1 MIIFTKSIQL
11 SRYLRPLDQ
20 PVFFVPTMGA
30 LHQGHISLLKQGTPN
45 DHITVCSIFVNP
57 TQFNNPDDLLKYPRT
72 VEQDIR
78 LLEENGC
85 HILYLPSEADIYPN
99 GSESVRQYA
108 LGEAALVLE
117 GKFRSGHFQGVAQV
131 VDRLLEIVQPDAV
144 ILGQKDLQQVTVI
157 SNMARQY
164 HPQVRVITAPT
175 VRDADGLALSSRNK
189 RLNAAQRAAAPVIYQ
204 TLVSIQAKLGSA
216 PFDIIRKESVDM
228 LERKGLQVE
237 YISLIDRENW
247 QELEENNPNK
257 KMAIVIAAYMGE
269 VRLIDNLLL

>member
-1 MIIFTKSIQL
+1 MIIFTKSKQL
-11 SRYLRPLDQ
+11 SPYLKTLGK

-30 LHQGHISLLKQGTPN
+30 LHQGHISLLQQGTPN
-45 DHITVCSIFVNP
+45 DHIIVCSIFVNP

-72 VEQDIR
+72 IEQDIR

-85 HILYLPSEADIYPN
+85 HILYLPSEADVYPN
-99 GSESVRQYA
+99 GSETVKQYA
-108 LGEAALVLE
+108 LGKAAQVLE
-117 GKFRSGHFQGVAQV
+117 GKFRPGHFQGVVQV

-164 HPQVRVITAPT
+164 HPHVRVITAPT
-175 VRDADGLALSSRNK
+175 VRDGDGLALSSRNK

-216 PFDIIRKESVDM
+216 PFEIIRKESVDM

-237 YISLIDRENW
+237 YISLIDRESW
-247 QELEENNPNK
+247 EELEYNSPH
-257 KMAIVIAAYMGE
+257 
-269 VRLIDNLLL
+269 